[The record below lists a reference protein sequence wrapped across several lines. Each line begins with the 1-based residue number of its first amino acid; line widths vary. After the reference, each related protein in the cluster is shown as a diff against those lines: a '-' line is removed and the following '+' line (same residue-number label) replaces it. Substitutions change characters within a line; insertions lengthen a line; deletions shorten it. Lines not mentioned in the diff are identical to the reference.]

1 MIKSGFESSEI
12 PAEGKESLGEEEKR
26 ENKIQEEK
34 TEGEQKLNELEEAE
48 KKTEQQTEQPF
59 TREIPPTVAPKLEE
73 RQREIFESTISTA
86 EKVLNE
92 KRREFRIENENWKEI
107 KNAFEEELMEKIGGI
122 AKEFLRENREL
133 QEKFSIDDVESLNEA
148 QAWNYLRGNEEFEK
162 YLRENKDF
170 QKYSYLDATI
180 KAVPDKENLPPDVK
194 LILFEIAQ
202 KRGVSDNALINLWEN
217 IKLEKFERKSED
229 EIRGEKLNKISQNI
243 QSNYGLFQKLKN
255 IGLLSEKDFEKVET
269 GEMDYDDLMKLGAI
283 ADFFKKL
290 KVSPDQIQKKG
301 IVRLKVKVG
310 ERIYKWDEILKMGEE
325 HKRIFRS
332 NFESDL
338 TSAIREEQERVKKEL
353 GDFAE
358 GVKKGEILDEIYNDW
373 EKKIFEEGLKKLEK
387 EKLEKFER
395 HVEERGVDV
404 KKAFKE
410 ADKVVDSIYE
420 DAQDI
425 LKEGGLNEM
434 KKWAEGFR
442 EKPPAEIVELLSEHF
457 KVFEGLKREE
467 IMGKLKECPLD
478 PYEYAKKRKTGILE
492 YIFNLIIWA
501 IENNLQKKG

>member
-1 MIKSGFESSEI
+1 MS
-12 PAEGKESLGEEEKR
+12 A
-26 ENKIQEEK
+26 
-34 TEGEQKLNELEEAE
+34 
-48 KKTEQQTEQPF
+48 
-59 TREIPPTVAPKLEE
+59 
-73 RQREIFESTISTA
+73 
-86 EKVLNE
+86 
-92 KRREFRIENENWKEI
+92 
-107 KNAFEEELMEKIGGI
+107 
-122 AKEFLRENREL
+122 
-133 QEKFSIDDVESLNEA
+133 A

-180 KAVPDKENLPPDVK
+180 KATPDRENLPPDVK

-202 KRGVSDNALINLWEN
+202 KRGVSENALINLWEN

-229 EIRGEKLNKISQNI
+229 EIRGEKLNEISQNI
-243 QSNYGLFQKLKN
+243 QSNYELFQKLKD
-255 IGLLSEKDFEKVET
+255 IGLLSEESFGKVET
-269 GEMDYDDLMKLGAI
+269 GEMNYEDLMKLGAI
-283 ADFFKKL
+283 ADFFNKL

-301 IVRLKVKVG
+301 IVRLRVKVG
-310 ERIYKWDEILKMGEE
+310 DKIYKWDEILKMGEE
-325 HKRIFRS
+325 HKRIFRG

-338 TSAIREEQERVKKEL
+338 ASAIREEQERVRKKLE
-353 GDFAE
+353 DFAE
-358 GVKKGEILDEIYNDW
+358 GVEEGKILDEIYNDW
-373 EKKIFEEGLKKLEK
+373 QRKILEEGLKKLEE

-420 DAQDI
+420 DAQGA

-434 KKWAEGFR
+434 EKWAEGFR
-442 EKPPAEIVELLSEHF
+442 ENPSADLIELLSEHF
-457 KVFEGLKREE
+457 KVFEGLRREDIRE
-467 IMGKLKECPLD
+467 KLKECPCN
-478 PYEYAKKRKTGILE
+478 PYEYAKKGKTGILE